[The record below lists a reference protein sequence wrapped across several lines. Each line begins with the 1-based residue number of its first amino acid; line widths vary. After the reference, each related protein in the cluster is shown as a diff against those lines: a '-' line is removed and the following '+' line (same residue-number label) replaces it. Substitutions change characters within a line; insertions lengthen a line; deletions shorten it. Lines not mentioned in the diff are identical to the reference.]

1 MSSVFG
7 IMTVEG
13 NRISED
19 GRIILD
25 CFDPDLKEHQIVHSS
40 RALPVGTKLY
50 WEFDCRTF
58 KTIVKLL

>member
-25 CFDPDLKEHQIVHSS
+25 CFDPDLKEHKVVYSN
-40 RALPVGTKLY
+40 RALLVGTKLY
-50 WEFDCRTF
+50 WEFDCRTC

>member
-13 NRISED
+13 NRISKD

-25 CFDPDLKEHQIVHSS
+25 CFDPDLKERKIVYSN
-40 RALPVGTKLY
+40 RALLVGTKLY

-58 KTIVKLL
+58 KTTVKLL

>member
-7 IMTVEG
+7 IMAVEG

-25 CFDPDLKEHQIVHSS
+25 CFDADLKEHQIVYSN

-50 WEFDCRTF
+50 WEFDCRTS

>member
-7 IMTVEG
+7 IMIVEG

-25 CFDPDLKEHQIVHSS
+25 CFDPDFQERKIVYSN
-40 RALPVGTKLY
+40 RMLLVGTKLY
-50 WEFDCRTF
+50 WEFDCRTS
-58 KTIVKLL
+58 KTTIKLL